1 MIIQILVLSALA
13 VFIYTKGILDLR
25 GTLAAILI
33 GGSIIFLAGAQW
45 FTLLLLFLFVSYAAT
60 KYRFADKEKL
70 KVAEASRGKRNAI
83 NVLANGLIP
92 VFFAL
97 LLWYSSSFPNSP
109 DSIKALTIAGY
120 IAAIA
125 TATGDTLSSEIG
137 VLSKHKPFLITS
149 FKKVPRGTHGG
160 ISPLGEMVGLLGTLA
175 IGLASWILGVVSLS
189 FAIPVAVIGGAIGF
203 HCDSFLGAAFERR
216 GLCGN
221 ATVNFL
227 STTTG
232 AIAGLGLAAAL

>member
-33 GGSIIFLAGAQW
+33 GGPIIFLAGAQW

-92 VFFAL
+92 AFFAFL
-97 LLWYSSSFPNSP
+97 LCYSSSFP
-109 DSIKALTIAGY
+109 DSVKALTLAGY

-125 TATGDTLSSEIG
+125 TVTGDTLSSEIG
-137 VLSKHKPFLITS
+137 VLSKHEPFLITS

-160 ISPLGEMVGLLGTLA
+160 ISPLGETVGLLGTLA

-203 HCDSFLGAAFERR
+203 HFDSFLGATLERR

-227 STTTG
+227 STTAG
-232 AIAGLGLAAAL
+232 AIAGLGLASAL